1 MKVRVV
7 VDRIEEDLAVLEVG
21 GEGTVEWPVKF
32 LPPEL
37 QEGNVLD
44 VEFLIN
50 RQAEAEARA
59 EISDLQKQ
67 LLERTK
73 KLDKGKKA

>member
-50 RQAEAEARA
+50 RQAE
-59 EISDLQKQ
+59 S
-67 LLERTK
+67 
-73 KLDKGKKA
+73 

>member
-1 MKVRVV
+1 MKVRAI

-32 LPPEL
+32 LPRGL
-37 QEGNVLD
+37 KEGNVLD
-44 VEFLIN
+44 VEFTIN
-50 RQAEAEARA
+50 RLAEAKARA
-59 EISDLQKQ
+59 EISDLQRE

-73 KLDKGKKA
+73 KMEEGR

>member
-21 GEGTVEWPVKF
+21 GEGSVEWPVKF

-37 QEGNVLD
+37 KEGNVLD

-67 LLERTK
+67 LLERTR
-73 KLDKGKKA
+73 KLDEGKKA